1 MPTVHLI
8 SDTVV
13 ALGLQMG
20 LNEAL
25 PNMAERRW
33 ECTDCESATRQ
44 DTSITPIRIGG
55 ALIGVGS
62 PAFVG
67 CIVWQSKA
75 GRA

>member
-1 MPTVHLI
+1 MPMVHL
-8 SDTVV
+8 VV

-25 PNMAERRW
+25 PNLAERRW
-33 ECTDCESATRQ
+33 ECTEGEPATRQ
-44 DTSITPIRIGG
+44 DTSITRIRIAG

-67 CIVWQSKA
+67 CMGWHSKA